1 MKMVREID
9 GRTYTFELTDEELRQ
24 AAEQYEFDCRAQ
36 DILGAIKE
44 KFAEAFETLDWFG
57 SDGEIVAKMTWKDG
71 DQSQKVAERLV
82 WSTEDALGHNDSY
95 WESFWDSVRY
105 VVDEE
110 LRGMGCEEAKI
121 TVLFRND
128 HIYVMKNGCTAADIT
143 PEDVKILDFE
153 LFAASANRKAIAKKL
168 ADLNIEKCSA

>member
-44 KFAEAFETLDWFG
+44 KFAEAFETLAWFG

-71 DQSQKVAERLV
+71 DQSQKAAECLV
-82 WSTEDALGHNDSY
+82 WSAENALGHNDSY
-95 WESFWDSVRY
+95 WESFWDSVQY

-110 LRGMGCEEAKI
+110 LRGIGCEEEQI
-121 TVLFRND
+121 TVLCRNG

-143 PEDVKILDFE
+143 PEGVEILDFE
-153 LFAASANRKAIAKKL
+153 LFADSENRNVIAKKL
-168 ADLNIEKCSA
+168 ADLNIEKRSA

>member
-9 GRTYTFELTDEELRQ
+9 GRTYTLELTDKELRQ

-36 DILGAIKE
+36 DILGVFKE

-57 SDGEIVAKMTWKDG
+57 FGGEIVAKMTWKDG
-71 DQSQKVAERLV
+71 DQSQKAAERLA
-82 WSTEDALGHNDSY
+82 WSTEDALGHNDLY

-110 LRGMGCEEAKI
+110 LRGIGCEEEQI
-121 TVLFRND
+121 TVL
-128 HIYVMKNGCTAADIT
+128 C
-143 PEDVKILDFE
+143 
-153 LFAASANRKAIAKKL
+153 RKRSHL
-168 ADLNIEKCSA
+168 CDEEWLYGG